1 MVVRGNMRREANKG
15 SLRRQIRS
23 REQIVV
29 MPGVFDALSARI
41 AQNVGFD
48 AMFQTGYGSA
58 ASLLGMP
65 DYGFLNAGEM
75 IDNARRII
83 RAADIPVIVDADTG
97 YGNPLSVWR
106 VVRDLES
113 IGAAG
118 IFLEDQV
125 WPKRCGHMHGKNVIP
140 TNDYIL
146 KLKAAQD
153 ARKSKEFII
162 VARTDARACR
172 GLKEA
177 IDRGNRYR
185 KAGADVIFIEAPKSA
200 NELCQIAKEIDAPLV
215 ANMIEEGV
223 TPNLSAKELF
233 DMGYAISL
241 FPLSALY
248 AATFA
253 MKEVLHELKQNG
265 TTKQVH
271 EKMVTF
277 SDFNKLVE
285 LQRYKDLEKKFL

>member
-1 MVVRGNMRREANKG
+1 MRIGMTKR
-15 SLRRQIRS
+15 SLCRQIKS
-23 REQIVV
+23 RERIIV

-41 AQNVGFD
+41 AQDVGYN

-118 IFLEDQV
+118 LFLEDQV
-125 WPKRCGHMHGKNVIP
+125 WPKRCGHMQGKNVIP
-140 TNDYIL
+140 TEDYIL

-153 ARKSKEFII
+153 ARKSKDFII
-162 VARTDARACR
+162 VARTDARASR

-177 IDRGNRYR
+177 INRGKLYYE
-185 KAGADVIFIEAPKSA
+185 AGADVIFIEAPTSS
-200 NELCQIAKEIDAPLV
+200 NELHQIANEIDAPLV

-223 TPNLSAKELF
+223 TPNLSAEQLF
-233 DMGYAISL
+233 NMGYTISL
-241 FPLSALY
+241 FPLSALF

-253 MKEVLHELKQNG
+253 MKEVLKELKQNG
-265 TTKQVH
+265 TTERVRG
-271 EKMVTF
+271 KMVTF
-277 SDFNKLVE
+277 SDFNRLVE
-285 LQRYKDLEKKFL
+285 LQRYRELE